1 MGVKGVMGVTG
12 VVRGE
17 GMVSE
22 RGPEVGK
29 VKGVKG
35 VKGVT
40 GVMGMI
46 RWGAG
51 TMRGGD
57 DGSKEWVD

>member
-1 MGVKGVMGVTG
+1 M
-12 VVRGE
+12 VRGE